1 MQQEYVSLDG
11 NRRLG
16 YLSWGNPQSSETVIC
31 VHGLTRNAHDF
42 DALSS
47 ILCDKARIISID
59 VAGRGRSDWLEDPA
73 EYGYPTYCSDA
84 KLLCQ
89 ALDIESIHW
98 IGTSMGGLIG
108 MFLAAENS
116 GLIKSLVMN
125 DVGPYIPLEALDRI
139 KTYVGSDKT
148 FMNIEDAV
156 DYFKA
161 TLFGFGKLTDPQWIN
176 LSVHSLV
183 QENGTYRLNYDPRI
197 ANNFSTVSNDVS
209 LWDVW
214 KGVNCPTLVI
224 RGSDS
229 DLLTKE
235 TWQRMQTGKPLVELM
250 SFSNVGH
257 APALLDHEQIDA
269 VERFIEKHF
278 EKP

>member
-1 MQQEYVSLDG
+1 VQQEHVSLDG
-11 NRRLG
+11 NRRLA

-42 DALSS
+42 DVLSS
-47 ILCDKARIISID
+47 TLCDKARIISID
-59 VAGRGRSDWLEDPA
+59 VAGRGHSDWLEDPA
-73 EYGYPTYCSDA
+73 AYNYPTYCSDA

-89 ALDIESIHW
+89 ALNIESAHW

-125 DVGPYIPLEALDRI
+125 DVGPHIPLEALDRI
-139 KTYVGSDKT
+139 KTYVGSDTT
-148 FMNIEDAV
+148 FMNIEAGV
-156 DYFKA
+156 AYFQA
-161 TLFGFGKLTDPQWIN
+161 TLSGFGQLTDTQWNN
-176 LSVHSLV
+176 LAVHSLV

-197 ANNFSTVSNDVS
+197 ANNFSSVSNDIS

-214 KGVNCPTLVI
+214 KEVNCPALVI

-235 TWQRMQTGKPLVELM
+235 TWHRMQTGKPLVELI

-257 APALLDHEQIDA
+257 APALLDDEQIHA
-269 VERFIEKHF
+269 VERFIEEHF

>member
-1 MQQEYVSLDG
+1 M
-11 NRRLG
+11 
-16 YLSWGNPQSSETVIC
+16 
-31 VHGLTRNAHDF
+31 HGLTRNAHDF
-42 DALSS
+42 DVLSS
-47 ILCDKARIISID
+47 TLSDKARIISID
-59 VAGRGRSDWLEDPA
+59 VAGRGHSDWLEDPA
-73 EYGYPTYCSDA
+73 AYNYPTYCSDA

-89 ALDIESIHW
+89 ALNIESAHW

-156 DYFKA
+156 DYFKT
-161 TLFGFGKLTDPQWIN
+161 TLSGFGQLTDPQWIN

-214 KGVNCPTLVI
+214 KRVNCPTLVI
-224 RGSDS
+224 RGSNS

-235 TWQRMQTGKPLVELM
+235 TWHRMQTGKPLVELM

-257 APALLDHEQIDA
+257 APALLDNEQIDA

>member
-1 MQQEYVSLDG
+1 VQQEYVSLDG

-31 VHGLTRNAHDF
+31 AHGLTRNAHDF

-47 ILCDKARIISID
+47 TLCDKARIISID
-59 VAGRGRSDWLEDPA
+59 VAGRGRSDWLENPA
-73 EYGYPTYCSDA
+73 EYSYPTYCSDA

-139 KTYVGSDKT
+139 KTYVGSDRT
-148 FMNIEDAV
+148 FVNIETAV

-161 TLFGFGKLTDPQWIN
+161 TLSGFGQLTDPQWIN

-209 LWDVW
+209 LWDFW